1 MPADDE
7 VPKADGSNDIS
18 LSVEETNK
26 LRAKLGL
33 RALDVGGKEEKEGSS
48 NKPIAYMQMVQD
60 KADEKKSKELQEK
73 VAEMKRVRD
82 ASKKVMAKKGL
93 GDASSDEEGLDHAAK
108 WVQRSRKKQQEAAE
122 RQAKKM
128 QEEEEQA
135 EQQAAESAAYY
146 NSNSLAGM
154 KLSHEAGDFK
164 EGVCVNV
171 CVCVCGVSLSVYSSV
186 HLSVAVCSC
195 IASSVC
201 LVDTVANTS
210 AQILVANTSTQI
222 RAMHTYT
229 CTFYLSFDMSVH
241 LMYRMYGHTRKR
253 FLGALAHTHSI

>member
-186 HLSVAVCSC
+186 HLSVAVCWYMAHGTC
-195 IASSVC
+195 NIP
-201 LVDTVANTS
+201 
-210 AQILVANTSTQI
+210 
-222 RAMHTYT
+222 TY
-229 CTFYLSFDMSVH
+229 Y
-241 LMYRMYGHTRKR
+241 YY
-253 FLGALAHTHSI
+253 

>member
-7 VPKADGSNDIS
+7 VPKGDGSNDIS

-93 GDASSDEEGLDHAAK
+93 GDAASDEEGLDHAASGS
-108 WVQRSRKKQQEAAE
+108 RSRKKQQEAAE

-135 EQQAAESAAYY
+135 EQQAASATYY
-146 NSNSLAGM
+146 RLDSLAGM
-154 KLSHEAGDFK
+154 KLSHEAGD
-164 EGVCVNV
+164 
-171 CVCVCGVSLSVYSSV
+171 
-186 HLSVAVCSC
+186 
-195 IASSVC
+195 
-201 LVDTVANTS
+201 
-210 AQILVANTSTQI
+210 
-222 RAMHTYT
+222 
-229 CTFYLSFDMSVH
+229 
-241 LMYRMYGHTRKR
+241 
-253 FLGALAHTHSI
+253 

>member
-164 EGVCVNV
+164 EGVCVCVRARV
-171 CVCVCGVSLSVYSSV
+171 CVVSPCPSIRPSIYPLQYVRALQVPCASWTQSRTQAHRYSSQTQALRYV
-186 HLSVAVCSC
+186 PCTHTHAHSTYPSTCLYISC
-195 IASSVC
+195 IVCMGIHANAS
-201 LVDTVANTS
+201 
-210 AQILVANTSTQI
+210 
-222 RAMHTYT
+222 
-229 CTFYLSFDMSVH
+229 
-241 LMYRMYGHTRKR
+241 
-253 FLGALAHTHSI
+253 